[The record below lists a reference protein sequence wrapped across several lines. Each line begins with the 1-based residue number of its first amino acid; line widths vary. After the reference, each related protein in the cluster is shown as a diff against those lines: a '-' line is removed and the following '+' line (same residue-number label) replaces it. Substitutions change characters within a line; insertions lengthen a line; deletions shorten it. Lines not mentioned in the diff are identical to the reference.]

1 MWGWGRWCW
10 GGADGVRVG
19 QMGWG
24 WDRWCWSVGD
34 GLGCGRWVGVEQMVW
49 GQAGSLGSS
58 RWFGYV
64 MAARLVRSS
73 CVCLF

>member
-1 MWGWGRWCW
+1 
-10 GGADGVRVG
+10 
-19 QMGWG
+19 MGWG

-34 GLGCGRWVGVEQMVW
+34 GLGCGRWVGVEQMGW